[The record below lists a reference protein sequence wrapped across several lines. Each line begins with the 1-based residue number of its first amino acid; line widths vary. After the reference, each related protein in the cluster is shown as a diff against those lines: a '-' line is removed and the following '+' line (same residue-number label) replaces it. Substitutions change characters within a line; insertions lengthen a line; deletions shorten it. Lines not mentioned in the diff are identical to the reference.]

1 LGPRFS
7 PFNSPL
13 ALTGQARFGSTFR
26 FVPRRM
32 NKTGFPRGIIP
43 RLVRIMKRE
52 GQGPG
57 HAEESRVVKNSKHG
71 LTRSRHGAPTGEAAW
86 IQPVGQRHDCV
97 LDNGTINVTVTGGMA

>member
-1 LGPRFS
+1 
-7 PFNSPL
+7 
-13 ALTGQARFGSTFR
+13 
-26 FVPRRM
+26 M

-57 HAEESRVVKNSKHG
+57 HAEETRAVKNSIPI
-71 LTRSRHGAPTGEAAW
+71 THGAPTGEAAW

-97 LDNGTINVTVTGGMA
+97 LDNGTINVAVTGGMA